1 MGNASFSASDQSSCA
16 LGLRLDLNFLSAT
29 GMWNGFS
36 SPLGLLG
43 TSSDKSSS
51 ILRPLH
57 FRSPPLY
64 GIRAGGHEE
73 RKH

>member
-1 MGNASFSASDQSSCA
+1 MGNSSFSASDQSSFA
-16 LGLRLDLNFLSAT
+16 PGLRLDLNFLSAT

-36 SPLGLLG
+36 SPLGLLD

-51 ILRPLH
+51 IPRSLH
-57 FRSPPLY
+57 FRSPPPY
-64 GIRAGGHEE
+64 GVRAAGHKE